1 MSRADD
7 YRLTR
12 TVLAVPANRR
22 RHVESA
28 ARSTADA
35 VFLDLEDAV
44 PESEKADALHGAVSA
59 LQELDWGNKTVLVRV
74 NAYGSRTVED
84 EIRTLSPLARLDS
97 LIVPKAERPTHIED
111 ITRMIDAAEG
121 TAHRAPL
128 TLDLLIETALGLV
141 MVDRLAQSSARI
153 TALHLGV
160 GDFAGSIGARS
171 AEIGGSPDGYRQ
183 TVPGAEGRYFE
194 TPLDLFAYPMMR
206 VLVAARAFGLRAI
219 DGPCGAYR
227 DATLTRAWAEKAAA
241 LGFDGK
247 QVIHPSQIEATRDAF
262 TPSAQDLAFATRV
275 VEAMRQAESEGR
287 GAVAVDGKMIDYA
300 NLRMAQ
306 RILILGAADRR

>member
-1 MSRADD
+1 MSQAED

-12 TVLAVPANRR
+12 TVLAAPANRR

-44 PESEKADALHGAVSA
+44 PESEKADALQGAVSA
-59 LQELDWGNKTVLVRV
+59 LQELDWGNKTVLVRL
-74 NAYGSRTVED
+74 NAHGSRTVED
-84 EIRTLSPLARLDS
+84 EIRTLSPLVRLDS
-97 LIVPKAERPTHIED
+97 LIVPKAERATHIED
-111 ITRMIDAAEG
+111 ITRMIVAAEG
-121 TAHRAPL
+121 NARRAPL

-141 MVDRLAQSSARI
+141 MVDSLAQSSTRI
-153 TALHLGV
+153 AALHLGV

-171 AEIGGSPDGYRQ
+171 AEIGGSPNGYRQ
-183 TVPGAEGRYFE
+183 TVARTEGCYVE

-262 TPSAQDLAFATRV
+262 TPSAEDLAFATRV
-275 VEAMRQAESEGR
+275 VDAMRQAESEGR

-306 RILILGAADRR
+306 RILMLGAADRH

>member
-1 MSRADD
+1 MSDANE

-28 ARSTADA
+28 ARSSADA

-44 PESEKADALHGAVSA
+44 PESEKAEALQGATSA
-59 LQELDWGNKTVLVRV
+59 LRELDWGTKTVLVRV
-74 NAYGSRTVED
+74 NAYGSRHIEE
-84 EIRTLSPLARLDS
+84 EIRALAPIARLDS
-97 LIVPKAERPTHIED
+97 IIVPKAERPAHIEA
-111 ITRMIDAAEG
+111 ITRMIDSAEG
-121 TAHRAPL
+121 NARTAPL
-128 TLDLLIETALGLV
+128 AIDLLIETALGLV
-141 MVDRLAQSSARI
+141 MIEALAQSSTRI
-153 TALHLGV
+153 AALHLGV

-171 AEIGGSPDGYRQ
+171 AEIGGSPAGYRQ
-183 TVPGAEGRYFE
+183 TSLVDERHVE

-227 DATLTRAWAEKAAA
+227 DETLTRAWAEKAAA

-247 QVIHPSQIEATRDAF
+247 QVIHPSQIEATRGAF
-262 TPSAQDLAFATRV
+262 TPSPEELAFAARV
-275 VEAMRQAESEGR
+275 VDAMQQAEADGR
-287 GAVAVDGKMIDYA
+287 GAVSVDGKMIDYA

-306 RILILGAADRR
+306 RILMLGAADRR

>member
-1 MSRADD
+1 
-7 YRLTR
+7 
-12 TVLAVPANRR
+12 
-22 RHVESA
+22 
-28 ARSTADA
+28 

-44 PESEKADALHGAVSA
+44 PESEKADALRGAVNA
-59 LQELDWGNKTVLVRV
+59 LQQLDWGNKTVLVRV
-74 NAYGSRTVED
+74 NAYGSHTLAD
-84 EIRTLSPLARLDS
+84 EIRLLSPLTRLDS
-97 LIVPKAERPTHIED
+97 LIVPKAERPVHIEA
-111 ITRMIDAAEG
+111 ITRMIVAAEG
-121 TAHRAPL
+121 NARRVPL

-141 MVDRLAQSSARI
+141 NVDSLAQSSTRI
-153 TALHLGV
+153 AALHLGV

-171 AEIGGSPDGYRQ
+171 AEIGGSPNGYRQ
-183 TVPGAEGRYFE
+183 TVLAADGRYLE

-227 DATLTRAWAEKAAA
+227 DATLTRVWAEKAAA

-262 TPSAQDLAFATRV
+262 TPSTEDLAFASRV
-275 VEAMRQAESEGR
+275 VDAMRQAESEGR

-306 RILILGAADRR
+306 RILMLGAADRH

>member
-1 MSRADD
+1 MSHADD

-22 RHVESA
+22 SYVESA

-44 PESEKADALHGAVSA
+44 PESEKDDALQGAVSA
-59 LQELDWGNKTVLVRV
+59 LQQLDWGRKTVLVRV
-74 NAYGSRTVED
+74 NAHGSRTFED

-97 LIVPKAERPTHIED
+97 LIVPKAERPAHIED
-111 ITRMIDAAEG
+111 ITRMIGAAEG
-121 TAHRAPL
+121 NARRAPL

-141 MVDRLAQSSARI
+141 MVDSLAQSSTRI
-153 TALHLGV
+153 AALHLGV
-160 GDFAGSIGARS
+160 GDFACSIGARS
-171 AEIGGSPDGYRQ
+171 AEIGGSPNGYRQ
-183 TVPGAEGRYFE
+183 TVAGAEGRYVE

-275 VEAMRQAESEGR
+275 VDAMRQAESEGR

-306 RILILGAADRR
+306 RILMLGAADRH